1 MNRNRSILFSQLLV
15 FASPSF
21 FFFNQNNNPNGNDL
35 AKDFSN
41 PKGLIII
48 HSNIIRNAQ
57 LISFFLLFLDFTS
70 LLANKKRYM
79 AFSKLTGVG
88 SECGPDNGLNSLV
101 KHFGQDGSL
110 QQVGFFCIKV
120 ARKFFIDMDTA

>member
-1 MNRNRSILFSQLLV
+1 MSKKRSILFSQL
-15 FASPSF
+15 FAWCLRALLSSF
-21 FFFNQNNNPNGNDL
+21 QPNSNPNGNDL

-48 HSNIIRNAQ
+48 HSNKKRTANF
-57 LISFFLLFLDFTS
+57 LFLLLHLST
-70 LLANKKRYM
+70 KQRYM

-110 QQVGFFCIKV
+110 QQVGCYLF
-120 ARKFFIDMDTA
+120 A